1 MSVGTLM
8 IQNSEKL
15 VVKATTLKRLLNKC
29 VNHENLIK
37 QIHAQSITCGLFTQ
51 YHQSFACKLL
61 NIYAKLNEP
70 FAACKVFDQ
79 IPQPDIVSWTC
90 LLSLYLQLQQ
100 PTKAFSLFTRLLVS
114 TSLTPDSHSIVA
126 ALSACARTQDLIN
139 GKTVHA
145 MVYKFLNRPE
155 PIVGNA
161 LIDMYSRTE
170 RILLARRVFNSM
182 HVKDIATWTSLLN
195 GFVISM
201 EIESAWKLFE
211 EMSHRNAISWTV
223 MIVGCVRGKEPVGAL
238 ELFKRMRKE
247 GDDSPTSITI
257 VAVLSGCADIGAL
270 DFGRAIH
277 GYVNKVAGFA
287 MDVGVNNALIDM
299 YTKSGNF
306 DFAMTIFRGMIKKD
320 ACSWTSMILGLA
332 LHGRGRNSLEF
343 FDEMLESGVTANE
356 ITYLSVLSACS
367 HAGLVNEGEELF
379 NKLKNDI
386 SCATKIEHYG
396 CMVDLLGRAGHLD
409 EAVRLINQMPMKP
422 DAVIWRSLLSAS
434 VMNRNLELAEMAAGK
449 ALELEPHD
457 DGVYVLLWNLYNSG
471 NMLEDASRTLKMMRD
486 QRIKKKPGCSWIE
499 INGITREFVAESS
512 RQHVYDGIYRVLDTI
527 LKQSN
532 LELFTNPAEM

>member
-1 MSVGTLM
+1 M

-70 FAACKVFDQ
+70 FASYKVFDQ

-195 GFVISM
+195 GFVISGK
-201 EIESAWKLFE
+201 IKSAWKLFE
-211 EMSHRNAISWTV
+211 EMSHRNAISWMV

-247 GDDSPTSITI
+247 GDDNPTSITI
-257 VAVLSGCADIGAL
+257 VSVLSGCADIGAL

-299 YTKSGNF
+299 YSKSGNF
-306 DFAMTIFRGMIKKD
+306 DFAMMIFKGMIKKD
-320 ACSWTSMILGLA
+320 AFSWTSMILGLA

-343 FDEMLESGVTANE
+343 FDEMLESGVNANE

-386 SCATKIEHYG
+386 CCATKIEHYG

-471 NMLEDASRTLKMMRD
+471 NMLEDASRTVKMMRD

-499 INGITREFVAESS
+499 IKGILHEFVAESS